1 MLLTTRIAF
10 RYLFSRKSS
19 QAIHWI
25 TGISVFGIAVGT
37 AALILVL
44 SVFNGFEDL
53 LSGMFGRFNP
63 DVKLVASNAK
73 FFDEDSL
80 LMMRLRSLDGVEAL
94 SRSLEE
100 VAMFQYGDAQEFGM
114 IRGVD
119 SSFSKAIDMGEATV
133 EGSFATQSGKRALA
147 NLGSGLSGR
156 LGVRVSDFGEPLR
169 VFLPDASPGD
179 GPSLQAYQ
187 DFPITVQSTYSFQQE
202 SDYNTAITDL
212 DYLRERLNRNG
223 VLSAIDLRVK
233 KGYNPEGV
241 ARQVQTMAGPGYI
254 AKDRYRQDEAFFK
267 IMKLEKWLFYAL
279 FSLTLVLVSF
289 TIVGALW
296 MVVLEKRFDITVLK
310 CLGMEN
316 RAAKSI
322 FIWLSWYICLAG
334 LTIGFGIALG
344 FYALQ
349 KEYGLIGVPAEFI
362 IDAYPIQLRLL
373 DFFLVSVT
381 VLLIGFLASAM
392 PAQKVGEIQ
401 PVFREE

>member
-63 DVKLVASNAK
+63 DVKLVASDAK
-73 FFDEDSL
+73 FFDEDSVL
-80 LMMRLRSLDGVEAL
+80 LVRLRSLEGVVAV

-100 VAMFQYGDAQEFGM
+100 VAMFQYGDAQEFGV
-114 IRGVD
+114 IKGVD
-119 SSFSKAIDMGEATV
+119 SSFPEAIDMEEAIV
-133 EGSFATQSGKRALA
+133 EGSFQTQSGKHALA

-156 LGVRVSDFGEPLR
+156 LGVRVSDFREPLR
-169 VFLPDASPGD
+169 VFLPDVSPGES
-179 GPSLQAYQ
+179 PSLQAYQ

-212 DYLRERLNRNG
+212 DYLRERLNRPG
-223 VLSAIDLRVK
+223 VLSAIDLRVGT
-233 KGYNPEGV
+233 GYKPEGV
-241 ARQVQTMAGPGYI
+241 ARNVQTMAGPGYI
-254 AKDRYRQDEAFFK
+254 AKDRYRQDEAFFR

-296 MVVLEKRFDITVLK
+296 MVVLEKRFDISVLK

-316 RAAKSI
+316 RVAKSI
-322 FIWLSWYICLAG
+322 FVWLSWYICLAG
-334 LTIGFGIALG
+334 LAIGFAMALG

-349 KEYGLIGVPAEFI
+349 KKYGLIGVPAEFI

-373 DFFLVSVT
+373 DFALVSIT
-381 VLLIGFLASAM
+381 VLFIGFLASVM